1 MIWRKKSSF
10 WHLAVVSEPA
20 TSGSVYGLSA
30 CVSRDVMTAEWL
42 RRFHREDID
51 PPPSPSRLCGSV
63 ASFKPKIKNKK
74 TQTSKDFQQCVRKC
88 SCSSCVVVVVY
99 SHGFFS
105 LRLFSQEVFE
115 DRVFL
120 EEEPQKGVSTPDPPP
135 TERKNSFIFRN
146 PTSPDPP
153 CRGRFLRKVG
163 GV

>member
-51 PPPSPSRLCGSV
+51 PPPPSPSRLCGSV

-74 TQTSKDFQQCVRKC
+74 TQTSKDFQQCVHKC
-88 SCSSCVVVVVY
+88 SCSSCCCC
-99 SHGFFS
+99 
-105 LRLFSQEVFE
+105 RLFSCFFLSVFVLTGSFW
-115 DRVFL
+115 RPSFL
-120 EEEPQKGVSTPDPPP
+120 RGRASKGGFNPWPP
-135 TERKNSFIFRN
+135 TDQKTTPSSSE
-146 PTSPDPP
+146 TQPP
-153 CRGRFLRKVG
+153 RTRLVEVASWEK
-163 GV
+163 

>member
-74 TQTSKDFQQCVRKC
+74 TQTSKDFQQCVHKC

-99 SHGFFS
+99 SHVFFS
-105 LRLFSQEVFE
+105 LCLFSQEVFE

-120 EEEPQKGVSTPDPPP
+120 EEEPQKGVSTPDPPSTKRQLLHLQKP
-135 TERKNSFIFRN
+135 NLPGPALSRSLPEKSR
-146 PTSPDPP
+146 
-153 CRGRFLRKVG
+153 RG
-163 GV
+163 